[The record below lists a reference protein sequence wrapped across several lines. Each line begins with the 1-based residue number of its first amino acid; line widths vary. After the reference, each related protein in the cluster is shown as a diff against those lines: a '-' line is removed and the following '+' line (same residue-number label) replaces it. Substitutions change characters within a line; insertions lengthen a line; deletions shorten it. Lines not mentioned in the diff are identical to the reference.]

1 MSTEFLEIGF
11 CGVVGASS
19 SVARTHT
26 DRPVAHFYATHF
38 NFEGEP
44 ARDPAAALRAAQL
57 AIRREMHAPGGLLGL
72 VDAAPESRDAPL
84 PPDEPFWWAG
94 FRLVGM

>member
-1 MSTEFLEIGF
+1 M
-11 CGVVGASS
+11 GASS

-72 VDAAPESRDAPL
+72 VDDAAPESRDAPL

>member
-1 MSTEFLEIGF
+1 
-11 CGVVGASS
+11 VGASW

-72 VDAAPESRDAPL
+72 VDAAAPESRDAPL